1 MRSASVTAARHF
13 MECES
18 LAAAIEI
25 GLLGLGQQRTRVE
38 PGEFCTSAGGRIRN
52 SVWRNQNQLDYPTI
66 STRIWKKS
74 AKRALAISIAWQPFP
89 NASSPSQLA
98 ARIRLD

>member
-38 PGEFCTSAGGRIRN
+38 PGEFCTSAGGRIRT
-52 SVWRNQNQLDYPTI
+52 SVWRNQNPQKVIADFLSLRRKLYACQVADTDPSHCETI
-66 STRIWKKS
+66 GCRP
-74 AKRALAISIAWQPFP
+74 RVCRLPSIGT
-89 NASSPSQLA
+89 
-98 ARIRLD
+98 